1 MVDKEQFKKNGKSIV
16 THIRASISI
25 DHYHHINTCID
36 GSSAL
41 GRRPPT
47 RLLPRTQTGTPSL
60 PPSLPPSP
68 SISHSR
74 SLFIFLLYLYSLSPP
89 SNGGDTE
96 DNLSLDEKLRRER
109 QRGYPS
115 ASPLSHPSLPPSL
128 PLSLPPLQVLS
139 PPSNGGDTED
149 NLSLDEKLRRE
160 RQRAYAV
167 GITTYAWGKGGKILV
182 PLQVRASYLP
192 PSLRFNLFRFTF
204 SIPPPLPPSLP
215 PSLPLS
221 GLALRPERSR
231 RPFAP
236 SLRC

>member
-74 SLFIFLLYLYSLSPP
+74 SLFISFY
-89 SNGGDTE
+89 TCI
-96 DNLSLDEKLRRER
+96 
-109 QRGYPS
+109 
-115 ASPLSHPSLPPSL
+115 
-128 PLSLPPLQVLS
+128 
-139 PPSNGGDTED
+139 
-149 NLSLDEKLRRE
+149 
-160 RQRAYAV
+160 AY
-167 GITTYAWGKGGKILV
+167 
-182 PLQVRASYLP
+182 
-192 PSLRFNLFRFTF
+192 
-204 SIPPPLPPSLP
+204 PLPPMVVTRKTTSL
-215 PSLPLS
+215 
-221 GLALRPERSR
+221 
-231 RPFAP
+231 
-236 SLRC
+236 